1 MGISYISQSFVHGF
15 LWFSMVFS
23 MVFYG
28 FLIIKLQPVLSLP
41 RASTSNLLDSS
52 LRRLGPFLVDVTWAG
67 RAQCLARGDKHG
79 GVLNI

>member
-1 MGISYISQSFVHGF
+1 
-15 LWFSMVFS
+15 

-28 FLIIKLQPVLSLP
+28 FLYGFLWFSDHQTP
-41 RASTSNLLDSS
+41 ASPQFAEGIDIFHFSNLLDSS